1 MRIIFGGK
9 ISLGNS
15 RSHILYFQPNKPKV
29 NFPKIE
35 MYPKIFFNQGLIL
48 FYFQIGRIYYFNLIV
63 TNYLSVNPTLLVK
76 AHIGDFPVNLLC
88 TR

>member
-1 MRIIFGGK
+1 
-9 ISLGNS
+9 
-15 RSHILYFQPNKPKV
+15 
-29 NFPKIE
+29 